1 MSKVNEPDQY
11 ASRITDWPLEERPRE
26 RLMSEGAEGISSAEL
41 IAILL
46 GHGTQKIN
54 AVDLGR
60 KLLRKFGSLEAL
72 SDASLSELTQIDGI
86 GPAKAVTL
94 LAAFQL
100 YRNMQQEK
108 AENEINSFQNPE
120 EVAKMYIPRIGHLK
134 QETFY
139 VILLDS
145 GLKKI
150 GDYEVTQG
158 ILDASLVHP
167 REVFKPAI
175 RFSARG
181 IIVLHNHPSGELRPS
196 TQDIKTTNQLIESGK
211 ILGIPVYDHLIITQD
226 GFYSFKENGMMGE
239 G

>member
-1 MSKVNEPDQY
+1 MPKVNEPDQY

-26 RLMSEGAEGISSAEL
+26 RLTAEGAENISSAEL

-46 GHGTQKIN
+46 GQGTRKYN
-54 AVDLGR
+54 AVDLAR
-60 KLLRKFGSLEAL
+60 KLLRRFGSLEAL
-72 SDASLSELTQIDGI
+72 SDASLDELTQVDGI

-100 YRNMQQEK
+100 YRNMQKEK
-108 AENEINSFQNPE
+108 AENEITSFQNPG
-120 EVAKMYIPRIGHLK
+120 EVAKMYMPLIGHLK

-145 GLKKI
+145 ALKKI
-150 GDYEVTQG
+150 RDFEVTQG

-175 RFSARG
+175 RYSARG
-181 IIVLHNHPSGELRPS
+181 VIVLHNHPSGELKPS
-196 TQDIKTTNQLIESGK
+196 DQDIKTTEQLINSGK

-226 GFYSFKENGMMGE
+226 GFYSFKDHGMIR
-239 G
+239 

>member
-1 MSKVNEPDQY
+1 MPKVNEPDQY
-11 ASRITDWPLEERPRE
+11 ASRITDWPVEERPRE
-26 RLMSEGAEGISSAEL
+26 RLMTEGADGISSAEL

-46 GHGTQKIN
+46 GQGTRKNN
-54 AVDLGR
+54 AVDLAK
-60 KLLRKFGSLEAL
+60 KLLRQFGSLEAL
-72 SDASLSELTQIDGI
+72 SDASLDELTQVDGI

-100 YRNMQQEK
+100 YRNMQKEK
-108 AENEINSFQNPE
+108 AENEISSFQNPA
-120 EVAKMYIPRIGHLK
+120 EVAKIYIPRIGHLK

-145 GLKKI
+145 SLKKI
-150 GDYEVTQG
+150 RDYEVTQG

-175 RFSARG
+175 RYSARG
-181 IIVLHNHPSGELRPS
+181 IIVLHNHPSGELKPS
-196 TQDIKTTNQLIESGK
+196 DQDIKTTGQLVESGK

-226 GFYSFKENGMMGE
+226 GFYSFKEHGMIR
-239 G
+239 